1 MCTPCYRIG
10 ASLLLLALLIA
21 AGGCGGTTVTEATET
36 LTVAAAADV
45 TYAFTEIGAL
55 FEAETGYRVR
65 FHFGSTGQLAQQIEQ
80 GAPVD
85 LFAAANQAAIE
96 ELERLGLILP
106 DTKRLYARGQ
116 LIVWTRA
123 DSPLVLTD
131 IADLRQPD
139 VRRIAIANP
148 DHAPYGV
155 AAREALQNAGLWE
168 GLLPKLVLAENVRQ
182 AFEYAANGDVD
193 AAIIALSFGTPTATA
208 RIQPGRWVLIPQALY
223 TPIDQALAVIKDTR
237 HEQAARALAD
247 FISGPTGRTVLRRY
261 GFLLPDEAP
270 RP

>member
-1 MCTPCYRIG
+1 MCTAFCRIG
-10 ASLLLLALLIA
+10 AYLLLLALLIG
-21 AGGCGGTTVTEATET
+21 AGGCDGTTVTEASET

-45 TYAFTEIGAL
+45 TYAFTEIGTL

-65 FHFGSTGQLAQQIEQ
+65 FHFGSTGQLTQQIEQ

-85 LFAAANQAAIE
+85 LFAAANQAAIA

-123 DSPLVLTD
+123 DSPLALTG
-131 IADLRQPD
+131 IADLIQPD
-139 VRRIAIANP
+139 VQRIAIANP
-148 DHAPYGV
+148 EHAPYGV

-168 GLLPKLVLAENVRQ
+168 IVQPKLVLAENVRQ
-182 AFEYAANGDVD
+182 AFEYVANGDVD
-193 AAIIALSFGTPTATA
+193 VAIIALSLNPPAATA
-208 RIQPGRWVLIPQALY
+208 SIQPGRWVLIPQALY

-237 HEQAARALAD
+237 HEQAARTLAD
-247 FISGPTGRTVLRRY
+247 FITGPTGRAVLGRY
-261 GFLLPDEAP
+261 GFLLPDESP
-270 RP
+270 MP